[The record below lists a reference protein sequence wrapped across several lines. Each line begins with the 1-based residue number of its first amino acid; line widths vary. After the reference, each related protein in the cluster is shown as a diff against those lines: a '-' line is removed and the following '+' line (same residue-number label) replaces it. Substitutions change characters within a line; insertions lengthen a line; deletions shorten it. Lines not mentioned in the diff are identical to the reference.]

1 MAAKKKWSELGKGS
15 RGLIVAAGVVE
26 AVRLVA
32 TLIDNR
38 RRPADRIKGSKRMWP
53 ALAFVNIAGPI
64 AYITVGRRTATV
76 RGARRSGRESG
87 GEAVSR
93 YSKWAQRE
101 HSAARRIAITL
112 LAGPVFLG
120 LLPFLVA
127 GVGPRLDRRLG
138 LPSLRIGRV
147 NRVVGGLLTVLG
159 FSLGFW
165 SVVAQLTRGRGT
177 PLPVMPTQE
186 LLTEGPFRYCRNPM
200 TLGAILAYLGI
211 AVAVGTIAGTAFVF
225 GLAGSLL
232 VYLKRLEEGELAER
246 FGEAYLAYR
255 REVRFIIPRLP
266 ERRP

>member
-1 MAAKKKWSELGKGS
+1 M
-15 RGLIVAAGVVE
+15 
-26 AVRLVA
+26 
-32 TLIDNR
+32 
-38 RRPADRIKGSKRMWP
+38 
-53 ALAFVNIAGPI
+53 
-64 AYITVGRRTATV
+64 
-76 RGARRSGRESG
+76 
-87 GEAVSR
+87 SR

-101 HSAARRIAITL
+101 HSEATRIATTL

-127 GVGPRLDRRLG
+127 RVGPRLDRRLG
-138 LPSLRIGRV
+138 LPSLRIRGA
-147 NRVVGGLLTVLG
+147 NRASGGLLMVVG

-165 SVVAQLTRGRGT
+165 SVNAQLTRGRGT

-211 AVAVGTIAGTAFVF
+211 GIAARTITGAVLVLS
-225 GLAGSLL
+225 LAASLL

-255 REVRFIIPRLP
+255 REVPFIIPRP
-266 ERRP
+266 PRRHPRLRPHAA

>member
-1 MAAKKKWSELGKGS
+1 MPNKRFLARQG
-15 RGLIVAAGVVE
+15 VAA
-26 AVRLVA
+26 
-32 TLIDNR
+32 R
-38 RRPADRIKGSKRMWP
+38 RSC
-53 ALAFVNIAGPI
+53 
-64 AYITVGRRTATV
+64 
-76 RGARRSGRESG
+76 GARRLCAERCAAHGDHVRRTILRSR
-87 GEAVSR
+87 GEPRAAMSR

-138 LPSLRIGRV
+138 LRPLRIRGV
-147 NRVVGGLLTVLG
+147 NRIVGGLLMVLG

-165 SVVAQLTRGRGT
+165 SIITQFTRGRGT

-200 TLGAILAYLGI
+200 TLGTILAYLGI
-211 AVAVGTIAGTAFVF
+211 GVGVGTIAGTVLVL
-225 GLAGSLL
+225 GLAASLL

-246 FGEAYLAYR
+246 FGEAYLAYK
-255 REVRFIIPRLP
+255 REVPFIIPRLA
-266 ERRP
+266 RRR

>member
-1 MAAKKKWSELGKGS
+1 M
-15 RGLIVAAGVVE
+15 
-26 AVRLVA
+26 
-32 TLIDNR
+32 
-38 RRPADRIKGSKRMWP
+38 
-53 ALAFVNIAGPI
+53 
-64 AYITVGRRTATV
+64 
-76 RGARRSGRESG
+76 
-87 GEAVSR
+87 SR
-93 YSKWAQRE
+93 YAKWAQRE
-101 HSAARRIAITL
+101 HSEARRIAITL

-138 LPSLRIGRV
+138 LPSLKIGRV

-165 SVVAQLTRGRGT
+165 SVITQLDRGRGT

-200 TLGAILAYLGI
+200 TLGTILAYLGI
-211 AVAVGTIAGTAFVF
+211 AVGVGTVAGT
-225 GLAGSLL
+225 GLVLSLSASLL

-255 REVRFIIPRLP
+255 REVPFIIPRLA
-266 ERRP
+266 RRR